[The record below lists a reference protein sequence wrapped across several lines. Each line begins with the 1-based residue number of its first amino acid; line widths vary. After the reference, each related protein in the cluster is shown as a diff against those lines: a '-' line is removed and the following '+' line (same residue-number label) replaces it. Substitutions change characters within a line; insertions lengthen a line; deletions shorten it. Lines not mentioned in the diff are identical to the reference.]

1 MEETGSKTKKHGN
14 GIGGHLNN
22 TARALTAV
30 STLGLSDLVWKKSKG
45 SEKTKAIMQKVGLC
59 QNCGHSWILDKK

>member
-30 STLGLSDLVWKKSKG
+30 STLGLSNSGLEEVQGERKDQGNHAESMPL
-45 SEKTKAIMQKVGLC
+45 SELRP
-59 QNCGHSWILDKK
+59 